1 MTEREQALVQQAAK
15 GPHGIAQAEVA
26 RNIRDLPALPTIVLE
41 LIRTFDQPDVD
52 VARLAETIS
61 HDQALAARTLRVANS
76 SFYGLASKVKTIN
89 QAIMVLGFD
98 TVRSLVSAGAIVHAL
113 PGAGGLHLDLS
124 QFWRHSM
131 ATAVCARNIARRTR
145 LNQDYAFLSGL
156 LHDIGRLVLA
166 TRFPEQY
173 AAAMDWRDR
182 HDAWQVDAE
191 QQVLGIDHQQVGLM
205 LAEAWKFP
213 VLIQRAI
220 GNHHAPAVDDLGDL
234 PSIVH
239 VANAI
244 VHALDLGGEAGSLV
258 PPLSGDAWA
267 SLRLDGDMLREV
279 FSETGEQYEEACI
292 ILSA

>member
-1 MTEREQALVQQAAK
+1 MRERAQLLASDPVP
-15 GPHGIAQAEVA
+15 GDYTIAGGEVA
-26 RNIRDLPALPTIVLE
+26 RNIRDLPALPTVVLE
-41 LIRTFDQPDVD
+41 LIKTFDQPDVD
-52 VARLAETIS
+52 IARLADTIS

-98 TVRSLVSAGAIVHAL
+98 TVRSLVSAGAIVHTL
-113 PGAGGLHLDLS
+113 PGNGGHLDPAR
-124 QFWRHSM
+124 FWRHSM
-131 ATAVCARNIARRTR
+131 ATAVCARSIARRTR

-166 TRFPEQY
+166 TRFPQQY
-173 AAAMDWRDR
+173 AAAMAWRDR
-182 HDAWQVDAE
+182 HDAWQVEAE

-205 LAEAWKFP
+205 LAETWKFP
-213 VLIQRAI
+213 LLIQRAI
-220 GNHHAPAVDDLGDL
+220 GFHHAPAVDDLGDV

-244 VHALDLGGEAGSLV
+244 VHALDLGGGDDAQV
-258 PPLSGDAWA
+258 PPLSQEAWA
-267 SLRLDGDMLREV
+267 SLRLESDMLHAVFRET
-279 FSETGEQYEEACI
+279 EEQYEEACL

>member
-1 MTEREQALVQQAAK
+1 MTERAQLPGADA
-15 GPHGIAQAEVA
+15 GPGEYRIGGGEVA
-26 RNIRDLPALPTIVLE
+26 RNIRDLPALPTVVLE

-52 VARLAETIS
+52 VASLAETIS

-113 PGAGGLHLDLS
+113 PGTGSHLDLS

-131 ATAVCARNIARRTR
+131 ATAVCARSIARRTR
-145 LNQDYAFLSGL
+145 LNHDYAFLSGL

-166 TRFPEQY
+166 TRFPQQY
-173 AAAMDWRDR
+173 AAAMAWRDQ
-182 HDAWQVDAE
+182 HDALQVDAE
-191 QQVLGIDHQQVGLM
+191 QLVLGIDHQQVGLM
-205 LAEAWKFP
+205 LAETWKFP
-213 VLIQRAI
+213 LLIQRAI
-220 GNHHAPAVDDLGDL
+220 GHHHAPEVDDLGDI

-244 VHALDLGGEAGSLV
+244 VHALDLGGETDSLV
-258 PPLSGDAWA
+258 PPISETAWA
-267 SLRLDGDMLREV
+267 SLRLESDTLQAV
-279 FSETGEQYEEACI
+279 FMETEEQYEAACI

>member
-1 MTEREQALVQQAAK
+1 MTHRL
-15 GPHGIAQAEVA
+15 AQDEVA
-26 RNIRDLPALPTIVLE
+26 RNLRDLPALPTIVLE
-41 LIRTFDQPDVD
+41 LIRSFDQPDVD
-52 VARLAETIS
+52 IGKLADTIS

-76 SFYGLASKVKTIN
+76 SFYGLPSKVKTIN

-98 TVRSLVSAGAIVHAL
+98 TVRSLVSAGAIVRAL
-113 PGAGGLHLDLS
+113 PGTGSHLDLA

-145 LNQDYAFLSGL
+145 LNQEYAFLSGL

-166 TRFPEQY
+166 TRFPQQY
-173 AAAMDWRDR
+173 AAAMDWRDQ
-182 HDAWQVDAE
+182 HDSWQVDAE

-205 LAEAWKFP
+205 LAESWKFP
-213 VLIQRAI
+213 ALIQRAI
-220 GNHHAPAVDDLGDL
+220 GHHHAPVVDDLGDV

-244 VHALDLGGEAGSLV
+244 VHALELGGETDSLV
-258 PPLSGDAWA
+258 PPVSGEAWA
-267 SLRLDGDMLREV
+267 SLRLESDMLHAV
-279 FSETGEQYEEACI
+279 FSETEEQYEEACL

>member
-1 MTEREQALVQQAAK
+1 MTESEQLLAQQAAV
-15 GPHGIAQAEVA
+15 GPHRIAQAEVA

-98 TVRSLVSAGAIVHAL
+98 TVRSLVAAGAIVHAL
-113 PGAGGLHLDLS
+113 PGGGAHLDLAL
-124 QFWRHSM
+124 FWRHSM

-166 TRFPEQY
+166 TRFPQQY
-173 AAAMDWRDR
+173 AAAMAWRDQQ
-182 HDAWQVDAE
+182 DAWQVDAE

-205 LAEAWKFP
+205 LAETWKFP
-213 VLIQRAI
+213 ALIQRAI
-220 GNHHAPAVDDLGDL
+220 GNHHAPALDDLGDV

-244 VHALDLGGEAGSLV
+244 VHALDLGGEADALV
-258 PPLSGDAWA
+258 PPVSGEAWA
-267 SLRLDGDMLREV
+267 SLRLDCEMLRAV
-279 FSETGEQYEEACI
+279 FRETGEQYEEACS

>member
-1 MTEREQALVQQAAK
+1 MTERAQLLAPDAVRGEYR
-15 GPHGIAQAEVA
+15 IAGGEVM
-26 RNIRDLPALPTIVLE
+26 RNIRDLPALPTVVLE
-41 LIRTFDQPDVD
+41 LINTFNQPDVD

-113 PGAGGLHLDLS
+113 PGDNTHLDLV

-131 ATAVCARNIARRTR
+131 ATAVCARSIARRTR
-145 LNQDYAFLSGL
+145 LNQDYAFLAGL

-166 TRFPEQY
+166 TRFPQQY
-173 AAAMDWRDR
+173 AAAMAWRDQ
-182 HDAWQVDAE
+182 HDALQVDAE
-191 QQVLGIDHQQVGLM
+191 QQVLGIDHQQAGLM
-205 LAEAWKFP
+205 LAETWKFP

-220 GNHHAPAVDDLGDL
+220 GHHHGPEVDDLGDV

-239 VANAI
+239 VANAV
-244 VHALDLGGEAGSLV
+244 VHALDLGAGADSLV
-258 PPLSGDAWA
+258 PPLSQTAWS
-267 SLRLDGDMLREV
+267 SLRLDSGMLQAVFRET
-279 FSETGEQYEEACI
+279 EEQYEAACI
-292 ILSA
+292 ILAA

>member
-1 MTEREQALVQQAAK
+1 MTEREQPLAQQAAP
-15 GPHGIAQAEVA
+15 GQHTIAQAEVA

-52 VARLAETIS
+52 VGKLAETIS

-113 PGAGGLHLDLS
+113 PGAGGHLDLA

-166 TRFPEQY
+166 TRFPQQY
-173 AAAMDWRDR
+173 AAAMAWRDQQ
-182 HDAWQVDAE
+182 DAWQVDAE

-205 LAEAWKFP
+205 LAETWKFP
-213 VLIQRAI
+213 ALIQRAI
-220 GNHHAPAVDDLGDL
+220 GNHHAPAVDDLGDV

-244 VHALDLGGEAGSLV
+244 VHALDLGGEADSLV
-258 PPLSGDAWA
+258 PPVSDQAWA
-267 SLRLDGDMLREV
+267 SLRLDGEMLRAV
-279 FSETGEQYEEACI
+279 FSETEEQYEEACS

>member
-1 MTEREQALVQQAAK
+1 MTEPAQLLAPDAVPGEYR
-15 GPHGIAQAEVA
+15 IAGGEVT
-26 RNIRDLPALPTIVLE
+26 RNIRDLPALPTVVLE
-41 LIRTFDQPDVD
+41 LIKTFDQPDVD

-98 TVRSLVSAGAIVHAL
+98 TVRSLVSAGAIVHTL
-113 PGAGGLHLDLS
+113 PGGGTHLDLA

-131 ATAVCARNIARRTR
+131 ATAVCARSIARRTR

-166 TRFPEQY
+166 TRFPQQY
-173 AAAMDWRDR
+173 AAAMAWRDQ
-182 HDAWQVDAE
+182 HDALQVDAE
-191 QQVLGIDHQQVGLM
+191 LLVLGIDHQQVGLM
-205 LAEAWKFP
+205 LAETWKFP
-213 VLIQRAI
+213 LLIQRAI
-220 GNHHAPAVDDLGDL
+220 GHHHAPEVDDLGDV

-244 VHALDLGGEAGSLV
+244 VHALDLGGEADSLV
-258 PPLSGDAWA
+258 PPISETAWA
-267 SLRLDGDMLREV
+267 SLRLESDTLQAVFRET
-279 FSETGEQYEEACI
+279 EDQYEAACI
-292 ILSA
+292 ILAA

>member
-1 MTEREQALVQQAAK
+1 MTYRIDQD
-15 GPHGIAQAEVA
+15 EVA
-26 RNIRDLPALPTIVLE
+26 RNLRDLPALPTIVLE
-41 LIRTFDQPDVD
+41 LIRTFEQPEVD
-52 VARLAETIS
+52 IGKLAETIS

-113 PGAGGLHLDLS
+113 PGGGAHLDLA

-145 LNQDYAFLSGL
+145 LNQEYAFLSGL

-166 TRFPEQY
+166 TRFPRQY
-173 AAAMDWRDR
+173 AAAMDWRDQ

-205 LAEAWKFP
+205 LAASWHFP
-213 VLIQRAI
+213 ALIQRAI
-220 GNHHAPAVDDLGDL
+220 GSHHAPAVDDLGDV

-244 VHALDLGGEAGSLV
+244 VHALDLGAETDSLV
-258 PPLSGDAWA
+258 PPVSGEAWA
-267 SLRLDGDMLREV
+267 SLRLESDTLHAV
-279 FSETGEQYEEACI
+279 FSETEEQYEEACI